1 MSKMKYKPVIQGA
14 FLGLVALGLGS
25 LMYKLNTE
33 PEAISEI
40 DNRMLAEWEVTD
52 EESFTGMVDDYLSDR
67 IGFRSQAIDLYTELN
82 DSVFGMMVHPQYTWG
97 KDGYVFSKMSNE
109 TCDEEFED
117 LFCNYLKRVQDYC
130 EERGVPFIYCLNP
143 SKTSVYREYLP
154 EGYTYKDLTNKS
166 MEKKLKEYGVNYI
179 SNEELLIEK
188 HKTEQ
193 VYNKEYDAGHWNE
206 LGAFYGTNHL
216 LEKVAEYFPSVKQL
230 EFSDFEIYEDEQFSL
245 PVSKF
250 NIDEI
255 VPYFDNLKEGDLE
268 DHTEEYSALKMD
280 KDYNEKVILVNQGE
294 DTEDLPRV
302 LMFQGSYYNANER
315 YRLIESSFKEYDAIH
330 NYENFM
336 DFDYYFNIFQ
346 PDLVILETAEYT
358 LNGDYFSWDSLNE
371 KILNPV
377 LNLSEHEG
385 DLRNLS
391 DLSYKVKEE
400 EGCLVKLLIPRKEL
414 GIGDTW
420 PARGY
425 LIMDGKQFDFKVEED
440 GSVSCTLDEKN
451 FKEEGAQVYFE
462 AWVEGEDYK

>member
-1 MSKMKYKPVIQGA
+1 MNKMKFKPVIQGA

-40 DNRMLAEWEVTD
+40 DNRMLTEWEVTED
-52 EESFTGMVDDYLSDR
+52 KDFTSMVDDYLSDR
-67 IGFRSQAIDLYTELN
+67 IGFRSEAIDLYTELN
-82 DSVFGMMVHPQYTWG
+82 NDIFGMMVHPQYTWG
-97 KDGYVFSKMSNE
+97 KDGYVFSKMSDE
-109 TCDEEFED
+109 TCDEEYED
-117 LFCNYLKRVQDYC
+117 LFCNYLKMVQDYC
-130 EERGVPFIYCLNP
+130 EARGVPFIYCMNP

-154 EGYTYKDLTNKS
+154 EGYHYKDMVNTT
-166 MEKKLKEYGVNYI
+166 MEKKLKEYGINYI

-193 VYNKEYDAGHWNE
+193 VYNKLYDAGHWNE

-216 LEKVAEYFPSVKQL
+216 LEKVAEYYPAVKQL
-230 EFSDFEIYEDEQFSL
+230 QLSDFNIWEEEQLTL

-250 NIDEI
+250 NIDEK
-255 VPYFDNLKEGDLE
+255 VPYFENLKEGDLE
-268 DHTEEYSALKMD
+268 DHTEEYSAIEL
-280 KDYNEKVILVNQGE
+280 NEEYQERVMLVNTGE

-315 YRLIESSFKEYDAIH
+315 YRLIETSFKEYDAIH
-330 NYENFM
+330 NYENFL

-346 PDLVILETAEYT
+346 PEVVILETAEYT
-358 LNGDYFSWDSLNE
+358 INGNYFSWDGLQY

-377 LNLSEHEG
+377 LDLTEHAD

-391 DLSYKVKEE
+391 DLNYEVEE
-400 EGCLVKLLIPRKEL
+400 EGCLVKIHIPREEM
-414 GIGDTW
+414 GIGDAW
-420 PARGY
+420 PARGW

-440 GSVSCTLDEKN
+440 GSISCTVDEKN
-451 FKEEGAQVYFE
+451 FKEEGAQVYIE
-462 AWVEGEDYK
+462 PWIEGQDYR